1 LVVDWQQLLT
11 TSYSSPLA
19 MVAVALLVFPKLA
32 LGLSGFETGVA
43 VMPLIR
49 GSSDDTPERPRGR
62 IVNTRK
68 LLTTAALIMSGF
80 LITSSFA
87 TTVLIPHQEFEEGGQ
102 ASGRALAYLAHQ
114 YLGSG
119 FGTVY
124 DLSTIGIL
132 WFAGASAMA
141 GLLNIVPRYLPRY
154 GMAPEWTRAVRPLA
168 LAFIAIAF
176 AITVLFGPM
185 SKPRPG
191 RTPPGCWS

>member
-1 LVVDWQQLLT
+1 
-11 TSYSSPLA
+11 
-19 MVAVALLVFPKLA
+19 
-32 LGLSGFETGVA
+32 
-43 VMPLIR
+43 
-49 GSSDDTPERPRGR
+49 
-62 IVNTRK
+62 
-68 LLTTAALIMSGF
+68 MSGF

-119 FGTVY
+119 FGTAY

-168 LAFIAIAF
+168 LAFTAIA
-176 AITVLFGPM
+176 LPSRSSSGPM
-185 SKPRPG
+185 SRPRPG